1 MAYSSSAPIIIDL
14 DQFKLHLNIKGIRQL
29 SLHFDTPSRR
39 FYLSVIALVVEQMRK
54 SDNIRSVPLEDHAEV
69 LALLNETVGG
79 SAGSSETEKLLPR
92 IYRKWKDTLPDLE
105 NAPLFKVIGRKKGY
119 DDASGRVYRFDDK
132 TKDAWAN
139 LFEYKGSL
147 EKVRLRFS
155 VDRLGAELKDIV
167 VVYGNKSDTGDGR
180 AWDRFIECLRT
191 DVKAGVLTDGG
202 KDVER
207 DAVPMSTPEEI
218 PTVGKG
224 NAQGIDL
231 ESNQSP
237 QPAENLAEKKEQD
250 ALHRPQRKKR
260 WLAYGSAVV
269 IILGLITLFGVRQYK
284 ASQRQAVQQLA
295 YEIALPKIRQ
305 LLEDEKYVAAH
316 ALARET
322 EKIIPHDPTLQQYI
336 KDATNTFDIETMPAG
351 ARVS

>member
-1 MAYSSSAPIIIDL
+1 M
-14 DQFKLHLNIKGIRQL
+14 
-29 SLHFDTPSRR
+29 
-39 FYLSVIALVVEQMRK
+39 
-54 SDNIRSVPLEDHAEV
+54 
-69 LALLNETVGG
+69 
-79 SAGSSETEKLLPR
+79 
-92 IYRKWKDTLPDLE
+92 
-105 NAPLFKVIGRKKGY
+105 IGTKKGY
-119 DDASGRVYRFDDK
+119 DDASGKIYRFDTK

-139 LFEYKGSL
+139 LFEYKGSRQ
-147 EKVRLRFS
+147 KVRLRFS
-155 VDRLGAELKDIV
+155 VERLGIKPEDV
-167 VVYGNKSDTGDGR
+167 VIAYGNESDTHESR

-218 PTVGKG
+218 PAVGKG

-237 QPAENLAEKKEQD
+237 QPAENLAEKKDQD

-284 ASQRQAVQQLA
+284 ASQRQAVEQSA

-351 ARVS
+351 ARVSYRPYSDVKGPWLELGVTPIKNAEVSVGMNRFRIQMEGYGERELLRAVVPRGSLGYVKFREISDPFQFILYEKGRGSG